1 MALLDDEDEECAI
14 NERGISFVQ
23 HVPKFVQ
30 HDRTDSIH
38 IFFFLVYVKF
48 GLTGLNTVHVN

>member
-14 NERGISFVQ
+14 NERGISFEQ

-30 HDRTDSIH
+30 HDRTYSIH
-38 IFFFLVYVKF
+38 FFFLSIC
-48 GLTGLNTVHVN
+48 

>member
-14 NERGISFVQ
+14 NERGILFVQ

-30 HDRTDSIH
+30 HDRTYSIH
-38 IFFFLVYVKF
+38 FFFLVYVKF